1 MTNTSCTADRNR
13 ATVER
18 FFAGTHSQNMAD
30 LAVIDE
36 TVVPGIVCHGFPG
49 GLDPYDH
56 DSYKDFFRVFQ
67 ASFTGITFDIDA
79 LVADDR
85 FVCVRFTIAC
95 DHTGAFAGVEPSG
108 KRVEFDGM
116 VLYRM
121 ENGLIAETWL
131 RIDEMALLG
140 QIGAIP
146 ALAA

>member
-1 MTNTSCTADRNR
+1 MTDTLSIADRNR

-18 FFAGTHSQNMAD
+18 FFAGTHSQNPVD

-36 TVVPGIVCHGFPG
+36 TVAHGIVCHGFPG

-56 DSYKDFFRVFQ
+56 DSYKNFFLVFQ
-67 ASFTGITFDIDA
+67 ASFTGMTFDINA

-95 DHTGAFAGVEPSG
+95 DHTGAFASVDPTGM
-108 KRVEFDGM
+108 RVEFDGM

-131 RIDEMALLG
+131 RIDEMALLC